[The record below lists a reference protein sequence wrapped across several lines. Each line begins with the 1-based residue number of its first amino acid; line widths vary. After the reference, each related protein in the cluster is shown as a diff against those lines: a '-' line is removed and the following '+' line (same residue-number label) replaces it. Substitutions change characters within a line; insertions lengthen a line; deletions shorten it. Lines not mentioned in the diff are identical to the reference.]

1 MCKEEV
7 DAGHR
12 VDGYLS
18 AEGYRNL
25 QLKFNA
31 RTQRGYVKEHFKY
44 RWNSLKYEYTWF
56 RSRRPDNLSL
66 LDKMFGEAHVGKS
79 FAIPVEDIGED
90 KEEAARVTIDGSDE
104 DAELTQ
110 SAMKKANK
118 VSSPMVDVLTKE
130 DKKPPLLEYKKAC
143 NDLTTATA

>member
-66 LDKMFGEAHVGKS
+66 LDKMFGEAHVDKS
-79 FAIPVEDIGED
+79 FAIPVEDIGEE
-90 KEEAARVTIDGSDE
+90 KEEAARVTIHGSDE
-104 DAELTQ
+104 DAEITL
-110 SAMKKANK
+110 SAMKKVNLANK
-118 VSSPMVDVLTKE
+118 VSSPMINVLTKE
-130 DKKPPLLEYKKAC
+130 PLLEYKKGMQ
-143 NDLTTATA
+143 